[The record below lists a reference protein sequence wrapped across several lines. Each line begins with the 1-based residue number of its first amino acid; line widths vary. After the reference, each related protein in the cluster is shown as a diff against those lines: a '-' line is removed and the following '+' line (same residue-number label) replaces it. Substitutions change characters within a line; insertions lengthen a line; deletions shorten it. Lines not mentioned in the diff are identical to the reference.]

1 MAIPTRHLPSL
12 LLCGPLLVAGVLTPH
27 VVSAEKKTGIPPARP
42 GAWTRCTTRPL
53 PAASTT
59 PRLASLRK
67 VLQGQIKKAVSGRIT
82 PSAALLVAHRGKVL
96 FRGAAGASR
105 PDSIYDLASVTKVVA
120 TVTAV
125 AQFLGRGELNLDTR
139 PSKHLSWFK
148 GEDKREI
155 TVRHLLLHTSGL
167 HSVVSKGKKKIQ
179 TAAILKRIGRSR
191 VRFTPGTKIRYS
203 DIGFIT
209 LGKLVE
215 AVSGLSLDRYTAH
228 RIFAP
233 LGMCD
238 TGFAPPKARLKR
250 VVTPWPDGDS
260 EGMVYDPLSS
270 RMSGIA
276 GHAGLY
282 STVDDLGLFGQMMLG
297 GGTLRGRQVL
307 TKKSVRQLTSPRKLP
322 GGKRRGLG
330 WFVSSPGGPFSHGG
344 FTGTW
349 IWVDPRRRLVIVLLT
364 NRTYIQPARSV
375 SPLRRKVRTTVLRH
389 LASAK
394 RK

>member
-1 MAIPTRHLPSL
+1 MSLTTKNQSALFLSGSL
-12 LLCGPLLVAGVLTPH
+12 LTAMLLAEGVAT
-27 VVSAEKKTGIPPARP
+27 AEKKTGIPPSRP
-42 GAWTRCTTRPL
+42 GTWARCTTRPL
-53 PAASTT
+53 PSAKSTT
-59 PRLASLRK
+59 SRTKLRK
-67 VLQGQIKKAVSGRIT
+67 NLEAQLKKAVSGRLT
-82 PSAALLVAHRGKVL
+82 PSAALLVAHRGEVL
-96 FRGAAGASR
+96 FRGSAGAAK

-120 TVTAV
+120 TATAV
-125 AQFLGRGELNLDTR
+125 AQLLGRGKLSLDTR
-139 PSKHLSWFK
+139 ASRHLPWFK

-167 HSVVSKGKKKIQ
+167 HSVVRKGKKKIQ
-179 TAAILKRIGRSR
+179 TAAILDRIGRSR
-191 VRFTPGTKIRYS
+191 VRFTPGTRIRYS
-203 DIGFIT
+203 DIGYIV

-228 RIFAP
+228 RIYTP

-238 TGFAPPKARLKR
+238 TGFAPPAARLSR

-282 STVDDLGLFGQMMLG
+282 STLDDLGLFGQMMIG
-297 GGTLRGRQVL
+297 RGTLRGKQVL
-307 TKKSVRQLTSPRKLP
+307 SPGTVRLMTSPNKLP

-330 WFVSSPGGPFSHGG
+330 WFVSSRGGPFSHGG

-349 IWVDPRRRLVIVLLT
+349 LWVDPRRQLVIVLLT

-375 SPLRRKVRTTVLRH
+375 SPLRRQVRATVFRH
-389 LASAK
+389 LAGKK
-394 RK
+394 RL